1 MSENTDVS
9 VDSELKATLKAE
21 VKAELKA
28 ELTHELSL
36 KPDEEKKEE
45 KPIVKAEDKK
55 ESSCF
60 DLGLKESVK
69 VEEVK
74 EEEVKQKPVSS
85 LSMILTICGK
95 ALQDDIEVSHE
106 NIMVII
112 HSVMESIEMLQRVRA
127 LARLSSEAKRQLCM
141 DCVKWI
147 VNNQPDMDEKEREV
161 LLVVVDKIA
170 PNAIDLIAS
179 LSNGDSELVLSLVD
193 RACKPFGCMP
203 SLCMLNI
210 KCCFM

>member
-1 MSENTDVS
+1 
-9 VDSELKATLKAE
+9 
-21 VKAELKA
+21 
-28 ELTHELSL
+28 
-36 KPDEEKKEE
+36 
-45 KPIVKAEDKK
+45 
-55 ESSCF
+55 
-60 DLGLKESVK
+60 
-69 VEEVK
+69 
-74 EEEVKQKPVSS
+74 
-85 LSMILTICGK
+85 
-95 ALQDDIEVSHE
+95 
-106 NIMVII
+106 
-112 HSVMESIEMLQRVRA
+112 